1 MKKILITGA
10 NSYIGT
16 SFERWMKQYAGYKI
30 DTVDTM
36 DGKWKKADFT
46 KYDTVFHVAGLAHSD
61 PKPEMR
67 DLYYKINTDLA
78 VETAEYAKEHGVKQF
93 IFMSSIIVYGSNNNY
108 IDKDTVPTPKNFYGD
123 SKLQADIRLHKL
135 QSGSFNVV
143 SIRPPMIYGKGSK
156 GNYPR
161 LSALA
166 KKTPVFPSVKNQ
178 RSMLHIDNLCEF
190 IRLMI
195 DNNEHGIFYPQNREY
210 VSTAELVKT
219 IAELKGKKVIMLPWF
234 DPLLK
239 ALSKKMTTFNKLFGD
254 LVYDKNMSAYNDWS
268 YCVNDF
274 EESIRK
280 TEE

>member
-1 MKKILITGA
+1 
-10 NSYIGT
+10 
-16 SFERWMKQYAGYKI
+16 MKQYDGYRI

-78 VETAEYAKEHGVKQF
+78 VETAEYAKDHGVKQF

-210 VSTAELVKT
+210 VGTAELVRT

-239 ALSKKMTTFNKLFGD
+239 VLSKKVTTFNKLFGD
-254 LVYDKNMSAYNDWS
+254 LVYDKSMSAYNDWS
-268 YCVNDF
+268 YCVNNF

>member
-1 MKKILITGA
+1 M
-10 NSYIGT
+10 
-16 SFERWMKQYAGYKI
+16 
-30 DTVDTM
+30 
-36 DGKWKKADFT
+36 
-46 KYDTVFHVAGLAHSD
+46 
-61 PKPEMR
+61 
-67 DLYYKINTDLA
+67 
-78 VETAEYAKEHGVKQF
+78 
-93 IFMSSIIVYGSNNNY
+93 
-108 IDKDTVPTPKNFYGD
+108 
-123 SKLQADIRLHKL
+123 
-135 QSGSFNVV
+135 
-143 SIRPPMIYGKGSK
+143 
-156 GNYPR
+156 
-161 LSALA
+161 A

-239 ALSKKMTTFNKLFGD
+239 VLSKELTTFNKLFGD
-254 LVYDKNMSAYNDWS
+254 LVYDKSMSAYKGWS
-268 YCVNDF
+268 YCVNNF

>member
-16 SFERWMKQYAGYKI
+16 SFERWMKQYDGYRI
-30 DTVDTM
+30 DTADTM

-78 VETAEYAKEHGVKQF
+78 VETAEYAKDHGVKQF

-195 DNNEHGIFYPQNREY
+195 DNNEHGIFYPQNRKY

-239 ALSKKMTTFNKLFGD
+239 ALSKKVTTFNKLFGD
-254 LVYDKNMSAYNDWS
+254 LVYDKSMSAYNGWS

>member
-16 SFERWMKQYAGYKI
+16 SFENWMKQYDGYDI

-36 DGKWKKADFT
+36 DGKWKNSDFT

-67 DLYYKINTDLA
+67 DLYYKVNTELA
-78 VETAEYAKEHGVKQF
+78 VETAEYAKKQGVKQF
-93 IFMSSIIVYGSNNNY
+93 IFMSSIIVYGSNNTY
-108 IDKDTVPTPKNFYGD
+108 IDKSTVATPKNFYGD

-135 QSGSFNVV
+135 QSESFDVV

-161 LSALA
+161 LSKLA
-166 KKTPVFPSVKNQ
+166 QKIPIFPSVKNE
-178 RSMLHIDNLCEF
+178 RSMLYIENLCEF

-195 DNNEHGIFYPQNREY
+195 DNKEHGIFYPQNKEY
-210 VSTAELVKT
+210 VNTAELVKV
-219 IAELKGKKVIMLPWF
+219 IAKAHGKKVALIGIFNPV
-234 DPLLK
+234 LK
-239 ALSKKMTTFNKLFGD
+239 AMLNKVTTINKLFGNM
-254 LVYDKNMSAYNDWS
+254 VYEKSMSDYKNFE
-268 YCVNDF
+268 YCIFDF
-274 EESIRK
+274 EESIKR
-280 TEE
+280 TEG

>member
-16 SFERWMKQYAGYKI
+16 SFEDWMKQYDGYDI

-36 DGKWKKADFT
+36 DGKWKNSDFT

-67 DLYYKINTDLA
+67 DLYYKVNTDLA
-78 VETAEYAKEHGVKQF
+78 VETAEYAKKQGVKQF
-93 IFMSSIIVYGSNNNY
+93 IFMSSIIVYGSNNTY
-108 IDKDTVPTPKNFYGD
+108 IDINTIPTPKNFYGD

-135 QSGSFNVV
+135 QSESFDVV
-143 SIRPPMIYGKGSK
+143 SIRPPMIYGRGSK

-161 LSALA
+161 LSSLA
-166 KKTPVFPSVKNQ
+166 QKIPVFPSVKNK

-190 IRLMI
+190 IKLMI
-195 DNNEHGIFYPQNREY
+195 DNEESGFFYPQNKEY
-210 VSTAELVKT
+210 VSTAELVRT
-219 IAELKGKKVIMLPWF
+219 IAYIKGKKIIMIPWF
-234 DPLLK
+234 NPLLK
-239 ALSKKMTTFNKLFGD
+239 VLSNKVTTFNKLFGD
-254 LVYDKNMSAYNDWS
+254 LIYDKNMSSYNNWS

-280 TEE
+280 TEV